1 MTTMGTPLKKGG
13 CQMVVMAHGDTSY
26 DDLGVERSQKTDTG
40 KGWSVPRKLT
50 ATGAHHR
57 ERDSADPMRAGALLA
72 LLLASAA
79 DLAAG
84 VRAPGGVHPAWHPA
98 VLHPGSSVPAAGS
111 PERDRPA
118 DAPATA
124 TEDDDGAPSPAS
136 MPGRYPTAGYSPH
149 NGSSAALRTRE
160 LPGCSL
166 HVFRHVSKAA
176 GTTVRFIFDKQ
187 VAMGDFEFLPM
198 CHYGFR
204 EKDWREVVKR
214 FKDAAVDPARIESG
228 EGPRIIVEI
237 RNEWGATRAF
247 EDVVMRDLREL
258 RATHSHLGCEI
269 SSSML
274 FRDPAQQYRSFYEYY
289 IRKEQEKPRGP
300 DQGAGAWGDSF
311 AEWARVVPD
320 LQLREALGDRCVPA
334 LRRPIYDT
342 DPATG
347 ERRGERTLDETCK
360 VTLGDR
366 ARFERIVA
374 DVDVVGVASE
384 FDAFWLRLA
393 DVVGFQHLE
402 YVRSNTKDRH
412 GAGRRRRRREA
423 LAAADESDDA
433 DGGDGDDGDDDAA
446 VVAATAPND
455 AWAHDLV
462 RRTQAST
469 WAGCDDDADGGAMGA
484 GTSTGR
490 EDGGYGC
497 ELRRRVNALRAASV
511 EAKDGRTRV
520 GGSPPLSV
528 YMFARANPGRDDNPV
543 RAEHRARPG
552 FYTSEPICKGFGT
565 DLSALV
571 RKDDARYE
579 CDRGC
584 SFD

>member
-1 MTTMGTPLKKGG
+1 
-13 CQMVVMAHGDTSY
+13 MVVMAHGDTSY

-423 LAAADESDDA
+423 LAAADEALGA

-469 WAGCDDDADGGAMGA
+469 WAGCDDDNAAGGATGA
-484 GTSTGR
+484 GSSTGR

-520 GGSPPLSV
+520 GGSPPRSV
-528 YMFARANPGRDDNPV
+528 YMFARANPGRDENPV

>member
-1 MTTMGTPLKKGG
+1 
-13 CQMVVMAHGDTSY
+13 
-26 DDLGVERSQKTDTG
+26 
-40 KGWSVPRKLT
+40 
-50 ATGAHHR
+50 
-57 ERDSADPMRAGALLA
+57 MRAGALLA

-274 FRDPAQQYRSFYEYY
+274 FRDPVQQYRSFYEYY

-423 LAAADESDDA
+423 LAAADEA
-433 DGGDGDDGDDDAA
+433 LGADGDDGDDDAA

-469 WAGCDDDADGGAMGA
+469 WAGCDDAAGAIGA
-484 GTSTGR
+484 GSSTGR

-520 GGSPPLSV
+520 GGSPPRSV
-528 YMFARANPGRDDNPV
+528 YMFARANPGRDENPV

>member
-1 MTTMGTPLKKGG
+1 
-13 CQMVVMAHGDTSY
+13 
-26 DDLGVERSQKTDTG
+26 
-40 KGWSVPRKLT
+40 
-50 ATGAHHR
+50 
-57 ERDSADPMRAGALLA
+57 MRAGALLA

-79 DLAAG
+79 DVAAG

-124 TEDDDGAPSPAS
+124 TDDDGAPSPAS

-274 FRDPAQQYRSFYEYY
+274 FRDPTAQYRSFYEYY
-289 IRKEQEKPRGP
+289 IRKEQEKARGP
-300 DQGAGAWGDSF
+300 DQGVAAWGDSF
-311 AEWARVVPD
+311 AQWARAVPD

-334 LRRPIYDT
+334 LRMPIFHT

-347 ERRGERTLDETCK
+347 ERMSERILDETCK

-366 ARFERIVA
+366 ARFERIVK

-402 YVRSNTKDRH
+402 YVRSNTKERH
-412 GAGRRRRRREA
+412 GAGRR
-423 LAAADESDDA
+423 LAADVDA
-433 DGGDGDDGDDDAA
+433 DVDVDVDAGGTDGGTDDDDDDAA

-455 AWAHDLV
+455 VWAHDLV
-462 RRTQAST
+462 RRTQAAT
-469 WAGCDDDADGGAMGA
+469 WAGCDDGDPTAGAIGA
-484 GTSTGR
+484 GTSAGGGGLGEGRGTTGR

-571 RKDDARYE
+571 RKDDARYK

>member
-1 MTTMGTPLKKGG
+1 
-13 CQMVVMAHGDTSY
+13 MVVMAHGDTSY

-384 FDAFWLRLA
+384 FDAFWLRVA

-520 GGSPPLSV
+520 GGSPPRSV
-528 YMFARANPGRDDNPV
+528 YMFARANPERDENPV

>member
-1 MTTMGTPLKKGG
+1 
-13 CQMVVMAHGDTSY
+13 
-26 DDLGVERSQKTDTG
+26 
-40 KGWSVPRKLT
+40 
-50 ATGAHHR
+50 
-57 ERDSADPMRAGALLA
+57 MRAGALLA

-98 VLHPGSSVPAAGS
+98 VLHPGSSVPAAAS
-111 PERDRPA
+111 PERDPPA
-118 DAPATA
+118 DAPTIAMDD
-124 TEDDDGAPSPAS
+124 DDDGAPSPAS

-204 EKDWREVVKR
+204 EKDWREVVRR
-214 FKDAAVDPARIESG
+214 FKDAAVDPARIKSG

-247 EDVVMRDLREL
+247 EDVVLRDLRDL

-274 FRDPAQQYRSFYEYY
+274 FRDPTEQYRSFYEYY
-289 IRKEQEKPRGP
+289 IRKEQEKDPTTGP
-300 DQGAGAWGDSF
+300 DQGPGAWGDSF
-311 AEWARVVPD
+311 AEWARRVPD

-334 LRRPIYDT
+334 LRRPVFDVDQT
-342 DPATG
+342 TGKRLG
-347 ERRGERTLDETCK
+347 ERALDETCK

-366 ARFERIVA
+366 ARFERIVR
-374 DVDVVGVASE
+374 DVDVVGIASE

-402 YVRSNTKDRH
+402 YVRSNTKHRH
-412 GAGRRRRRREA
+412 GAGRRRRRRWT
-423 LAAADESDDA
+423 LAEGADGA
-433 DGGDGDDGDDDAA
+433 DGGAEGAEGAEDDDDAA

-455 AWAHDLV
+455 VWAHDLV
-462 RRTQAST
+462 RRTQAEA
-469 WAGCDDDADGGAMGA
+469 WAGCDGDNA
-484 GTSTGR
+484 SKGR

-511 EAKDGRTRV
+511 EASDGRTRV
-520 GGSPPLSV
+520 GGTPPRSV

-571 RKDDARYE
+571 RKDDARYK

>member
-1 MTTMGTPLKKGG
+1 
-13 CQMVVMAHGDTSY
+13 
-26 DDLGVERSQKTDTG
+26 
-40 KGWSVPRKLT
+40 
-50 ATGAHHR
+50 
-57 ERDSADPMRAGALLA
+57 MRAGALLA

-274 FRDPAQQYRSFYEYY
+274 FRDPTQQYRSFYEYY

-311 AEWARVVPD
+311 AEWARAVPD

-469 WAGCDDDADGGAMGA
+469 WAGCDDDNAAGGATGA
-484 GTSTGR
+484 GSSTGR

-520 GGSPPLSV
+520 GGSPPRSV
-528 YMFARANPGRDDNPV
+528 YMFARANPGRDENPV

>member
-1 MTTMGTPLKKGG
+1 
-13 CQMVVMAHGDTSY
+13 MVVMAHGDTSY

-423 LAAADESDDA
+423 LAAADESGA

-520 GGSPPLSV
+520 GGSPPRSV
-528 YMFARANPGRDDNPV
+528 YMFARANPGRDENPV

>member
-1 MTTMGTPLKKGG
+1 
-13 CQMVVMAHGDTSY
+13 MVVMAHGDTSY

-57 ERDSADPMRAGALLA
+57 ERDSSDPMRAGALLA

-274 FRDPAQQYRSFYEYY
+274 FRDPTQQYRSFYEYY

-520 GGSPPLSV
+520 GGSPPRSV
-528 YMFARANPGRDDNPV
+528 YMFARANPGRDENPV

>member
-1 MTTMGTPLKKGG
+1 
-13 CQMVVMAHGDTSY
+13 MAHGDTSY

-40 KGWSVPRKLT
+40 KGSSVPRKLT

-57 ERDSADPMRAGALLA
+57 ERDSTDPMRAGALLA

-274 FRDPAQQYRSFYEYY
+274 FRDPTQQYRSFYEYY

-300 DQGAGAWGDSF
+300 DQGAAAWGDSF
-311 AEWARVVPD
+311 AEWASVVPD

-423 LAAADESDDA
+423 LAAADEALDA

-469 WAGCDDDADGGAMGA
+469 WAGCDDDDAAGGATGA
-484 GTSTGR
+484 GSSTGR

-520 GGSPPLSV
+520 GGSPPRSV
-528 YMFARANPGRDDNPV
+528 YMFARANPGRDENPV